1 MIRILIADDHD
12 ILRAGLRHIL
22 ADSPDIE
29 VAAEATN
36 GSEAIAQLRKDLC
49 DVLVL
54 DLTMPGRNGI
64 ELIKQ
69 IRSDFPRLP
78 LLILSMHKEDIY
90 AVRALKAGANG
101 YLCKD
106 NAEAFLAEAIRKVH
120 AGGLF
125 INQSVAERLTMNILQ
140 GRHAEMPHNRLTD
153 REYQVFLL
161 IVQGMG
167 VTEIGRH
174 LNLSVKTVSTHK
186 ASIQV
191 KMDLANTA
199 ELVRYAVEN
208 NLIDSNAAAAK

>member
-36 GSEAIAQLRKDLC
+36 GSEANAQLRKELC

>member
-22 ADSPDIE
+22 ADAPDIE
-29 VAAEATN
+29 VAGEATN
-36 GSEAIAQLRKDLC
+36 GSEAIALLRKGEC

-78 LLILSMHKEDIY
+78 VLILSMHKEDIY

-106 NAEAFLAEAIRKVH
+106 NAEGFLAEAIRKVH
-120 AGGLF
+120 SGGLF
-125 INQSVAERLTMNILQ
+125 INQNVAERLTMNILQ
-140 GRHAEMPHNRLTD
+140 GRHAELPHNRLTD
-153 REYQVFLL
+153 REYQIFLL

-186 ASIQV
+186 ASIQA

-208 NLIDSNAAAAK
+208 NLIDSNAAGAS

>member
-36 GSEAIAQLRKDLC
+36 GSEAIAQLRKELC

-69 IRSDFPRLP
+69 IRSDFPHLP

-208 NLIDSNAAAAK
+208 NLVDSNAAAAK

>member
-36 GSEAIAQLRKDLC
+36 GSEAIAQLRKELC

-208 NLIDSNAAAAK
+208 NLIDSNAAVAK

>member
-36 GSEAIAQLRKDLC
+36 GSEAIAQLRKELC

-90 AVRALKAGANG
+90 AVRVLKAGANG

>member
-36 GSEAIAQLRKDLC
+36 GSEAIAQLRKELC

-208 NLIDSNAAAAK
+208 NLVDSNAAAAK

>member
-36 GSEAIAQLRKDLC
+36 GSEAIAQLRKELC

-78 LLILSMHKEDIY
+78 LLILSMHKEDIC

>member
-36 GSEAIAQLRKDLC
+36 GSEAIAQLRKELS

-174 LNLSVKTVSTHK
+174 LNLCVKTVSTHK

>member
-208 NLIDSNAAAAK
+208 NLIDSNAAAVK

>member
-36 GSEAIAQLRKDLC
+36 GSEAIAQLRKERC